1 MPEMLLLPRSLA
13 EQAGLE
19 SDRGADDGMEHAP
32 LSAGRRTRGGFDQL
46 ARYRRFGDTF
56 RMSTRLSR
64 AERRRGIGRT
74 LAELL
79 GEDDEPML
87 PVAVVSLLT
96 TRDDA

>member
-1 MPEMLLLPRSLA
+1 
-13 EQAGLE
+13 
-19 SDRGADDGMEHAP
+19 
-32 LSAGRRTRGGFDQL
+32 
-46 ARYRRFGDTF
+46 
-56 RMSTRLSR
+56 MSTRLSR

-87 PVAVVSLLT
+87 RVAVVSLLT